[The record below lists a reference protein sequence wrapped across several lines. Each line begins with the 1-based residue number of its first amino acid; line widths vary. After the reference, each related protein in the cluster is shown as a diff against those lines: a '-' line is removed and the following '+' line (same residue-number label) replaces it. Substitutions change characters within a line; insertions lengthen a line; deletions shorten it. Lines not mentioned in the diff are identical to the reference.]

1 MSKVC
6 ECNYLPTYIW
16 DGEFRC
22 QSCNQEYDRR
32 GYDRKILWIKDREI
46 EQLRAELANTVKRYR
61 PPPARH
67 GGQQAA
73 AGTMAFLES
82 ECERLHAELAAA
94 YDFQKEEYNRTEDV
108 IVGLEDQLAALREQE
123 PLPDIKTI
131 GKAKL
136 KVKSVS
142 RLEPPKPTI
151 PEEWVQAIVESVAEF
166 VEIQQGGL
174 NSPAVIGAA
183 IRGKNTYSSYFYEAL
198 LAAQQEKNND

>member
-1 MSKVC
+1 MSEVC
-6 ECNYLPTYIW
+6 ECNSLPTYIW

>member
-1 MSKVC
+1 
-6 ECNYLPTYIW
+6 
-16 DGEFRC
+16 
-22 QSCNQEYDRR
+22 
-32 GYDRKILWIKDREI
+32 
-46 EQLRAELANTVKRYR
+46 
-61 PPPARH
+61 
-67 GGQQAA
+67 
-73 AGTMAFLES
+73 MAFLES

-108 IVGLEDQLAALREQE
+108 IVGLEDQLATLRGQE

-142 RLEPPKPTI
+142 RLEPLWEQEPVAWLVEHDDYPAEVELVNEFDHTPEAIEKEEAMGWRLTPLYTAPQPAI
-151 PEEWVQAIVESVAEF
+151 PVEWVQAIVESVAEF

-183 IRGKNTYSSYFYEAL
+183 IRGKNTYSSYFYEAF
-198 LAAQQEKNND
+198 LAALQEKNND